1 MELKTG
7 ENCSTTGYNQSMDF
21 NIAEIIQRVVT
32 FMPAFLLALVVH
44 EYAHAW
50 MAYRWGDQTSEWSGR
65 LTLNPV
71 AHMDPFGTIAFPL
84 LSIVM
89 GSSIFFGWAKPVPI
103 DPSRFRNYRKGLF
116 WVSFAGPLSNILLGF
131 FTAFALVGFRIL
143 VPQGVGLREFGD
155 ASLQG
160 LLLINF
166 ALAIFNLIPI
176 PPLDG
181 SNIVMS
187 FLNHSAARKFAEFQQ
202 YSFFLLL
209 FLMFSGALRVI
220 GVPIMYLANFSMS
233 LAATVFGFALGY

>member
-1 MELKTG
+1 
-7 ENCSTTGYNQSMDF
+7 
-21 NIAEIIQRVVT
+21 
-32 FMPAFLLALVVH
+32 
-44 EYAHAW
+44 
-50 MAYRWGDQTSEWSGR
+50 
-65 LTLNPV
+65 LNPV
-71 AHMDPFGTIAFPL
+71 AHMDPFGTVAFPL

-143 VPQGVGLREFGD
+143 VPQGAALQEFGD
-155 ASLQG
+155 ALLQS

-209 FLMFSGALRVI
+209 FLMFSGALKVI
-220 GVPIMYLANFSMS
+220 G
-233 LAATVFGFALGY
+233 

>member
-1 MELKTG
+1 
-7 ENCSTTGYNQSMDF
+7 MDF
-21 NIAEIIQRVVT
+21 NVAEIVQRIVT
-32 FMPAFLLALVVH
+32 FMPAFLIALVVH

-50 MAYRWGDQTSEWSGR
+50 MAYRWGDETSEWSGR

-84 LSIVM
+84 LSIIM

-103 DPSRFRNYRKGLF
+103 DPSRFRNYKKGLF

-131 FTAFALVGFRIL
+131 FTAFALVGFRIF
-143 VPQGVGLREFGD
+143 VPESFAGSEFFN
-155 ASLQG
+155 ATLQSL
-160 LLLINF
+160 LMINF

-187 FLNHSAARKFAEFQQ
+187 VLNYNAARKFAEFQQ

-209 FLMFSGALRVI
+209 FLMFSGALRI
-220 GVPIMYLANFSMS
+220 LSIPILALANFSVN
-233 LAATVFGFALGY
+233 LAAYVFGMALSS